1 MLIVEINSSRQ
12 SMLLKRVKI
21 IVVLVSFVNE
31 ARSVVVKALRY

>member
-12 SMLLKRVKI
+12 SMLLKRVTI

-31 ARSVVVKALRY
+31 ACSVVVKALPY